1 MKSYNKLLVNTT
13 VDYLPMK
20 EFMKEPLI
28 FSKGDRGFIWDVN
41 NVRYFDAIGGVFV
54 SMLGHNYQPLNQII
68 AKQLEKLTFFPGL
81 NGISEE
87 SLQFVEDFSSITP
100 NGLNFIKSYTIG
112 SEAIEAAL
120 KFARQYHKQTNN
132 STKFKTLSLNLS
144 YHGGTLAAAS
154 ASGRGERKKKFEP
167 LVGGFCKV
175 PSPYQIYKNLQK
187 IRPNDPNLWN
197 EANILAIDIAEDT
210 IINESPDTISSFLIE
225 PISNTAGIVEPTADY
240 FLKLR
245 KICDENNI
253 LLIFDEILTGMGKT
267 GKFFATEYLQ
277 VIPDILVSGKALS
290 NGTVPVSA
298 IAIKNQ
304 LFESFYSDDPSNA
317 FAHGHTFASM
327 PLGAAVGSAVIKEI
341 KQNNYLQIAQKNG
354 NYLKEKLL
362 SLKKYEF
369 VIDVRGRGNL
379 LCVEVDNNYFT
390 KKYKNFTSFGNLFKQ
405 ETLKNGLILRID
417 PHWFSMSPPL
427 VCTLAEIDELFHIID
442 KSIENIINS
451 LK

>member
-1 MKSYNKLLVNTT
+1 MTKYNKILLNTT

-20 EFMKEPLI
+20 EFNKNPLI
-28 FSKGDRGFIWDVN
+28 FSKGDRGFVWDVN

-54 SMLGHNYQPLNQII
+54 SMLGHNYKPLNQII

-100 NGLNFIKSYTIG
+100 RSLNFIKSYTIG
-112 SEAIEAAL
+112 SEAVEASL

-144 YHGGTLAAAS
+144 YHGGTLATAS

-167 LVGGFCKV
+167 LVGGFLKV

-187 IRPNDPNLWN
+187 FKPNDSNLWE
-197 EANILAIDIAEDT
+197 EANVLAIDIAEDT

-225 PISNTAGIVEPTADY
+225 PISNTAGIIEPTADY

-253 LLIFDEILTGMGKT
+253 LLIFDEIITGIGKT
-267 GKFFATEYLQ
+267 GKFFATEYLP
-277 VIPDILVSGKALS
+277 VLPDILVAGKALS

-304 LFESFYSDDPSNA
+304 LFDCFYSDDPTNA
-317 FAHGHTFASM
+317 FSHGHTFASM
-327 PLGAAVGSAVIKEI
+327 PLGAAVGSAVINEI
-341 KQNNYLQIAQKNG
+341 KQNNYLETAQIQG
-354 NYLKEKLL
+354 NYLREKLVT
-362 SLKKYEF
+362 LKKYEF
-369 VIDVRGRGNL
+369 VVDIRGRGNL
-379 LCVEVDNNYFT
+379 LCVEVDNNYFH
-390 KKYKNFTSFGNLFKQ
+390 KRYKNFTSFGNLFKQ

-427 VCTLAEIDELFHIID
+427 VCTFSEIDELFYIID
-442 KSIENIINS
+442 KSIENILNL